1 MNEISGEL
9 SEISDQLSDIT
20 EIISDIGTDESDVD
34 TEEDIQPAPG
44 RNAYP
49 WFSVI
54 DRETFQ
60 LSVEGFV
67 AGKHWT
73 YGIWTKLYCPYNI
86 LKNVYQPKM
95 KTWYVVWLTKQTGIS
110 TIKYNMQARL

>member
-1 MNEISGEL
+1 VLIPVCFV
-9 SEISDQLSDIT
+9 
-20 EIISDIGTDESDVD
+20 IISDIGTDESDVD

-54 DRETFQ
+54 NRETFQ

-67 AGKHWT
+67 AGT
-73 YGIWTKLYCPYNI
+73 D
-86 LKNVYQPKM
+86 
-95 KTWYVVWLTKQTGIS
+95 S
-110 TIKYNMQARL
+110 TDQHMQDRHSGNP